1 MPREDVPYPGRDNC
15 SIRCKLKEI
24 WDALQGKLH
33 SINGIQG
40 DGAGNVKIVSTTPA
54 ALSVNNNPSLN
65 QVELAVDLTNPT
77 ISGDLTVDGDLIANG
92 DIIQN
97 GAAYETHAEKI
108 YTNDDYIVTRE
119 NAVGPLAAGDYSGF
133 EITKYDGTNNGRLV
147 VDREGTARVGDVG
160 DEQALATRDES
171 ADLTDGDLVKW
182 DGVNLKLIDAGVKAE
197 DLGLELYDENSYTSI
212 STLTPFNQYSMGLPL
227 NTGKEFE
234 TGYDYVIVI
243 TSSDDFAMNIKT
255 SRTTETPGNT
265 GFTIQ
270 MQAGEVS
277 MPTFV
282 YAVYRLSN
290 GGNAPKVNVIGSCS
304 VKQQTK
310 LVSGT
315 NIKTIN
321 NQDILGSGD
330 ITIAAGGL
338 NWTQRTSAN
347 DWSDIFEEKLIGNI
361 NYMVAKKNILISF
374 QAWGNWVFV
383 PKGAYCPG
391 QGTTFYIMLQNN
403 YSLGDNTFYFE
414 TVLKIN
420 HSVLQYPA
428 RTYVPAERRGRSFA
442 TDGSTITISYA
453 SESFN
458 HNKGDLTILVAD

>member
-33 SINGIQG
+33 SVNGLT
-40 DGAGNVKIVSTTPA
+40 GNGSENVNIVSTTPQT
-54 ALSVNNNPSLN
+54 LSVNNNASLQ
-65 QVELAVDLTNPT
+65 QVELAVDLQSPT
-77 ISGDLTVDGDLIANG
+77 IAGDLTVDGDLIANG

-97 GAAYETHAEKI
+97 GSAYETHAQKVF
-108 YTNDDYIVTRE
+108 TVDDYIVTRDG
-119 NAVGPLAAGDYSGF
+119 AVGPLATGDYSGF

-171 ADLTDGDLVKW
+171 ADLTDGHLVKW
-182 DGVNLKLIDAGVKAE
+182 DGTNLKLVDAGVKAE
-197 DLGLELYDENSYTSI
+197 DLGLELYDENSYAPG
-212 STLTPFNQYSMGLPL
+212 TLTPFNQYSAALPL

-234 TGYDYVIVI
+234 TGYDYVIII

-255 SRTTETPGNT
+255 TRTTETPGNT
-265 GFTIQ
+265 TFSIQ
-270 MQAGEVS
+270 MQAGEVAT
-277 MPTFV
+277 PTIV

-290 GGNAPKVNVIGSCS
+290 GGNAPTVNIIGSCS

-321 NQDILGSGD
+321 NQDILGAGD

-338 NWTQRTSAN
+338 TWTLRAANN
-347 DWSDIFEEKLIGNI
+347 DWSDMFEVSGSKVI
-361 NYMVAKKNILISF
+361 AKKNIFLKDSDGCNAVIF
-374 QAWGNWVFV
+374 
-383 PKGAYCPG
+383 KGETNTRSNGKIYSSIINYLYG
-391 QGTTFYIMLQNN
+391 SSNRLNVNDRYIIDSSHITGTNIQCRQWNI
-403 YSLGDNTFYFE
+403 YF
-414 TVLKIN
+414 T
-420 HSVLQYPA
+420 
-428 RTYVPAERRGRSFA
+428 
-442 TDGSTITISYA
+442 TDGSSVSVSVGSA
-453 SESFN
+453 SPN
-458 HNKGDLTILVAD
+458 VNKLSLEVWTAD